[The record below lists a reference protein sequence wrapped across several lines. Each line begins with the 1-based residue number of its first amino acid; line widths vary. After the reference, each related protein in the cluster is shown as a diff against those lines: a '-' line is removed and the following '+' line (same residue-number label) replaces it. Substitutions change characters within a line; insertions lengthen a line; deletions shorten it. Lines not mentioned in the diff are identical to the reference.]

1 MPKLT
6 TTTTKPQMMT
16 IPAAIRNQSST
27 SQLVPQL
34 TKSLKK
40 IISSAAINAVK
51 TDTYVPLSLSKGLVS
66 VF

>member
-1 MPKLT
+1 MPKLI
-6 TTTTKPQMMT
+6 TTTTKPQMMMVPVST
-16 IPAAIRNQSST
+16 QSQSST
-27 SQLVPQL
+27 NRLVRQPK
-34 TKSLKK
+34 KSLKK